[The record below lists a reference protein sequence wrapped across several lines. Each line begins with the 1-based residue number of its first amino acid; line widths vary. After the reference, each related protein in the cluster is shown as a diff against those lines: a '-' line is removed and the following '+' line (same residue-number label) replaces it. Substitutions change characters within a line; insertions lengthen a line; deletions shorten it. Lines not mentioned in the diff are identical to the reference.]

1 MLVPSFAPISSA
13 VNSESLERIN
23 FRKLNPSSR
32 GMKEQIVG
40 ASFLK
45 NKYK

>member
-13 VNSESLERIN
+13 VNSKSLERIN
-23 FRKLNPSSR
+23 FRKLNPSSS
-32 GMKEQIVG
+32 GINEQIVG
-40 ASFLK
+40 ASLLK